1 MKKVADFRLQ
11 DELFEGFDL
20 DDLDAPEGPAN
31 WIPEERKTNM
41 RPSVEKKRFLE
52 EVIYEKA
59 VEEAM
64 VQGGMVSLE
73 IDDDELYG
81 ILIFEGKELMRVHQ
95 DTRMDELV
103 QDLLRKSTYYY
114 MNAKENEIHLEFHFR
129 LAEETV

>member
-1 MKKVADFRLQ
+1 MTAETIATQSLKRQRILWSLAASILPFQIALQ
-11 DELFEGFDL
+11 IL
-20 DDLDAPEGPAN
+20 
-31 WIPEERKTNM
+31 
-41 RPSVEKKRFLE
+41 EKKRFLE

-95 DTRMDELV
+95 DDRMDELV
-103 QDLLRKSTYYY
+103 QDLLRESTYYY

>member
-1 MKKVADFRLQ
+1 
-11 DELFEGFDL
+11 
-20 DDLDAPEGPAN
+20 
-31 WIPEERKTNM
+31 M

-59 VEEAM
+59 VEETM

-95 DTRMDELV
+95 DDRMDELV
-103 QDLLRKSTYYY
+103 QDLLRESTYYY